1 MSSLDKL
8 NAVLSDG
15 YGEELSEKV
24 QKIYFKQVL
33 EAEYKKYRTENDKS
47 YYYPASTFGFRAAN
61 NMNRVSE
68 KAFVN
73 GKEIL
78 KEIEFGDTI
87 LSVNGIPNNL
97 VKEWELPNKIRI
109 EVKKKDGSIKTVHA
123 KRHYIK

>member
-1 MSSLDKL
+1 
-8 NAVLSDG
+8 
-15 YGEELSEKV
+15 
-24 QKIYFKQVL
+24 
-33 EAEYKKYRTENDKS
+33 
-47 YYYPASTFGFRAAN
+47 
-61 NMNRVSE
+61 MNRVSE

-97 VKEWELPNKIRI
+97 VKEWELPNKIKI
-109 EVKKKDGSIKTVHA
+109 EIKKKDGSIKTVLS